1 MKHNHYTNEE
11 ILKMMELSSLG
22 KTQIE
27 IAKIINRNGS
37 RVSRKLNE
45 LGLYKF
51 KKITQYTKLKI
62 LKVINSDKLEY
73 YNNKLNLY
81 FNKKHTRNFS

>member
-1 MKHNHYTNEE
+1 MKHKHYTNEE

-22 KTQIE
+22 KTQID
-27 IAKIINRNGS
+27 IAKILNREGT

-73 YNNKLNLY
+73 YNSKLNSY
-81 FNKKHTRNFS
+81 FNKKENIC

>member
-1 MKHNHYTNEE
+1 MKNKHYTNEE
-11 ILKMMELSSLG
+11 LLKMMELSSLG
-22 KTQIE
+22 KTQID
-27 IAKIINRNGS
+27 IAKILNREGS

-62 LKVINSDKLEY
+62 LKVISSDKLEY
-73 YNNKLNLY
+73 YNNKLNSY
-81 FNKKHTRNFS
+81 FNKKENVC

>member
-45 LGLYKF
+45 LELYKF
-51 KKITQYTKLKI
+51 KKITEYTKLKI

-81 FNKKHTRNFS
+81 FNKKENIC

>member
-1 MKHNHYTNEE
+1 MKHKHYTNEE

-22 KTQIE
+22 KNRIE
-27 IAKIINRNGS
+27 IAKVLNRNES
-37 RVSRKLNE
+37 RVSKKLNE

-51 KKITQYTKLKI
+51 KKITQFTKLKI

-73 YNNKLNLY
+73 YNSKLNLY
-81 FNKKHTRNFS
+81 FNKKENEC

>member
-1 MKHNHYTNEE
+1 MKHKHYINEE

-22 KTQIE
+22 KTQID
-27 IAKIINRNGS
+27 IAKILNRNES

-62 LKVINSDKLEY
+62 LKAINIDKLEY
-73 YNNKLNLY
+73 YNSKLNSY
-81 FNKKHTRNFS
+81 FNRKENIC

>member
-1 MKHNHYTNEE
+1 MKHKHYTNEE

-22 KTQIE
+22 KTQID
-27 IAKIINRNGS
+27 IAKILNRDGS

-51 KKITQYTKLKI
+51 KKITQYTKLKNI
-62 LKVINSDKLEY
+62 KS
-73 YNNKLNLY
+73 NK
-81 FNKKHTRNFS
+81 

>member
-1 MKHNHYTNEE
+1 MKHKHYTNEE
-11 ILKMMELSSLG
+11 IFKMMELSSLG
-22 KTQIE
+22 KTQID
-27 IAKIINRNGS
+27 IAKILNRDGS

-73 YNNKLNLY
+73 YNSKLNLC
-81 FNKKHTRNFS
+81 FNKKENKC

>member
-73 YNNKLNLY
+73 YNNKLNSY
-81 FNKKHTRNFS
+81 FNKKENIC

>member
-1 MKHNHYTNEE
+1 MKHKHYTNEE

-22 KTQIE
+22 KTQID
-27 IAKIINRNGS
+27 IAKILNRDGS

-73 YNNKLNLY
+73 YNSKLNLY
-81 FNKKHTRNFS
+81 FNKKENIC

>member
-1 MKHNHYTNEE
+1 MKHKHYTNEE

-22 KTQIE
+22 KTQID
-27 IAKIINRNGS
+27 IAKILNRDVS

-73 YNNKLNLY
+73 YNSKLNSY
-81 FNKKHTRNFS
+81 FNKKENIC

>member
-1 MKHNHYTNEE
+1 MKHKHYTNEE

-22 KTQIE
+22 KTQID
-27 IAKIINRNGS
+27 IAKILNRDGS

-62 LKVINSDKLEY
+62 LKVINIDKLEY
-73 YNNKLNLY
+73 YNSKLNLY
-81 FNKKHTRNFS
+81 FNQKENIC

>member
-1 MKHNHYTNEE
+1 MKHKHYTNEE

-22 KTQIE
+22 KTQID
-27 IAKIINRNGS
+27 IAKILKRDSS

-51 KKITQYTKLKI
+51 KKITHYTKLKI
-62 LKVINSDKLEY
+62 LKAINSDKLEY
-73 YNNKLNLY
+73 YNSKLNLY
-81 FNKKHTRNFS
+81 FNKKENIC

>member
-1 MKHNHYTNEE
+1 MKHKHYTNEE

-22 KTQIE
+22 KTQTE
-27 IAKIINRNGS
+27 IAKILNRDGS

-62 LKVINSDKLEY
+62 LKIINSDKLEY
-73 YNNKLNLY
+73 YNSKLNLY
-81 FNKKHTRNFS
+81 FNKKENIC

>member
-1 MKHNHYTNEE
+1 MKDKRYTTEE

-45 LGLYKF
+45 LELYKF
-51 KKITQYTKLKI
+51 KKITEYTKLKI

-81 FNKKHTRNFS
+81 FNKKENIC

>member
-1 MKHNHYTNEE
+1 MKHKHYTNEE

-22 KTQIE
+22 KTQID
-27 IAKIINRNGS
+27 IAKILNRDGS

-73 YNNKLNLY
+73 YNSKLNLY
-81 FNKKHTRNFS
+81 FNKKENI

>member
-1 MKHNHYTNEE
+1 MKHKHYTNEE

-22 KTQIE
+22 KTQID
-27 IAKIINRNGS
+27 IAKILNRDAS

-73 YNNKLNLY
+73 YNSKLNLY
-81 FNKKHTRNFS
+81 FNKKENIC

>member
-1 MKHNHYTNEE
+1 MKHKHYTNEE

-22 KTQIE
+22 KTQID
-27 IAKIINRNGS
+27 IAKILNRDGS

-62 LKVINSDKLEY
+62 LKGINSDKLEY
-73 YNNKLNLY
+73 YNSKLNLY
-81 FNKKHTRNFS
+81 FNKKENKC

>member
-1 MKHNHYTNEE
+1 MKHKHYTNEE

-22 KTQIE
+22 KTQTE
-27 IAKIINRNGS
+27 IAKILNRDGS

-73 YNNKLNLY
+73 YNSKLNSY
-81 FNKKHTRNFS
+81 FNKKENIC

>member
-1 MKHNHYTNEE
+1 MKHKHYTNEE

-22 KTQIE
+22 KTQID
-27 IAKIINRNGS
+27 IAKILNRDVS

-73 YNNKLNLY
+73 YNSKLNLY
-81 FNKKHTRNFS
+81 FNKKENIC

>member
-1 MKHNHYTNEE
+1 MKHKHYTNEE

-22 KTQIE
+22 KTQID
-27 IAKIINRNGS
+27 IAKILNRDGT

-62 LKVINSDKLEY
+62 LKVINNDKLEY
-73 YNNKLNLY
+73 YNSKLNLY
-81 FNKKHTRNFS
+81 FNKKENEC